1 VVVVPDIPD
10 EAVEAAPQRCN
21 HGKTV
26 MEFCQECSD
35 DEWGDEDE
43 TLAEMAER
51 YARRA
56 VVAEAENARLRAQV
70 EAIAKE
76 RDNANA
82 RWRQDQWFVG
92 DEPKLKAENARLRK
106 ALQRIVAYHDATS
119 LSFKRISVDV
129 LNIAAAALSDEGKP
143 DD

>member
-1 VVVVPDIPD
+1 MPDIPD
-10 EAVEAAPQRCN
+10 EAVEAPPQRCN

-51 YARRA
+51 YGRRA

-70 EAIAKE
+70 EAVRELGQRFAGSPSWSTE
-76 RDNANA
+76 R
-82 RWRQDQWFVG
+82 RMG
-92 DEPKLKAENARLRK
+92 LR
-106 ALQRIVAYHDATS
+106 
-119 LSFKRISVDV
+119 V
-129 LNIAAAALSDEGKP
+129 LAALSDEGKP
-143 DD
+143 